1 MEYKNP
7 LKKTSNSKTNCF
19 AKRASMSE
27 YDQHCTGP
35 FTRHLIWNPESTYT
49 TSKSKELLFS
59 YEKDFRS
66 SEILVVHLFPQRA

>member
-1 MEYKNP
+1 
-7 LKKTSNSKTNCF
+7 
-19 AKRASMSE
+19 MSE